1 MLFIDFER
9 SASVLL
15 ELLSFDKHIVQLLD
29 EFRNELLDGLGHRVG
44 SVRLRL
50 GQTSH
55 LAQDAPNA
63 FLGSHGEENHFCSP
77 IHLS

>member
-15 ELLSFDKHIVQLLD
+15 ELLSFDKHIVQLFD
-29 EFRNELLDGLGHRVG
+29 GFRNELLDGLGHPLG

-77 IHLS
+77 FHLS